1 MTGVTVR
8 NNQVGRPPSEL
19 GKCLVQR
26 DGWQGRGIWVPNTG
40 VSLQVT
46 IAVFPAFSLGL

>member
-46 IAVFPAFSLGL
+46 TAVFPAFSLGL